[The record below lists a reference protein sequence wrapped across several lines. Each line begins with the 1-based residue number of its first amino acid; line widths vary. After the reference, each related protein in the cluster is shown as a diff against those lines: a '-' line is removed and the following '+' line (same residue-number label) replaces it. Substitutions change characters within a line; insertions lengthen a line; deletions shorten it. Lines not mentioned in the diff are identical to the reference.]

1 MNKFIEI
8 QYNGIDVRCYYTHE
22 HVIHPEYIEWDE
34 DYEFTSSELS
44 EIKYL
49 AQKELN
55 EYLEKQK
62 SEYKDWQ
69 DTMESLN
76 QQF

>member
-1 MNKFIEI
+1 MNDFIEI
-8 QYNGIDVRCYYTHE
+8 EYNGIHVRCYYTHE
-22 HVIHPEYIEWDE
+22 HVIHPEYIELDE